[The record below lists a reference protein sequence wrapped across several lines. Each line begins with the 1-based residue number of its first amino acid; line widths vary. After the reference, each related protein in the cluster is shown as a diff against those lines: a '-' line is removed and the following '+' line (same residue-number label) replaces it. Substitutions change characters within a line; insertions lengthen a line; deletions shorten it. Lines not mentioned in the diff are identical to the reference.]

1 MPSSNNFGSPVSH
14 SSSCRM
20 QHFFFFIFNNVILWL
35 NFLFFFFI
43 LSARWFLDCV
53 RHGVLWRVHGC
64 HTLNVFYLNLRRF
77 FFVHCYYARRKKKRM
92 TSSRKWRLGDA
103 FDICQLNL
111 CVFLFCS
118 RAYRPWC
125 SVWTNGYCRFRYL
138 RLTTNLHILRLR
150 FDLLTST
157 L

>member
-35 NFLFFFFI
+35 NFLFFFSSWALVDFSIACVTVCCGVYTDVIHWMFSIWIWEDFFLFI
-43 LSARWFLDCV
+43 AIMP
-53 RHGVLWRVHGC
+53 GG
-64 HTLNVFYLNLRRF
+64 
-77 FFVHCYYARRKKKRM
+77 KKRM
-92 TSSRKWRLGDA
+92 TSSRKLRLGDA